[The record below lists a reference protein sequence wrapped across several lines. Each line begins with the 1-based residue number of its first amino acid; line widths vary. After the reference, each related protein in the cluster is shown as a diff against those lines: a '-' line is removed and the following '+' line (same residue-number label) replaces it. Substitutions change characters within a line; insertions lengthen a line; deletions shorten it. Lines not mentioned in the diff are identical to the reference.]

1 MNAMKKKVVI
11 LGSTGS
17 IGENALKVAAALPD
31 RLQVIGLA
39 SRTSYPR
46 LLEQAAQ
53 FNVKCLAVA
62 DPAAAEA
69 CRAAAPGTLS
79 VLGGDEGVE
88 TLAALAEADIVL
100 CALVGMAGL
109 RSVLAA
115 LRQGT
120 DVALATKEVLVAA
133 GGLVMETAARNGAR
147 LLPVDSE
154 HSAIFQCL
162 EGRDP
167 ASVRRLILTASGG
180 PFAGRHGV
188 DFDKVTAAEALK
200 HPRWNMGR
208 KVSVDSATL
217 MNKGLE
223 VIEAHWL
230 FGMPFDRIDVVIH
243 PESIVH
249 SLVEFTDGSLLAH
262 LSQPDMRFAIQYA
275 LTCPDRLDTGLPTLD
290 LARVGALHFEA
301 PDAARFPGLG
311 LARHAALTGG
321 TAPAVMNAANEVAV
335 ARFLDGELS
344 FSGIWH
350 TVEAVLAAHKPRARP
365 TLDQIIAADL
375 WSRTEAERYVT
386 TALPAVPGALL

>member
-1 MNAMKKKVVI
+1 MSRKKIVI

-53 FNVKCLAVA
+53 FGVRRLAVA
-62 DPAAAEA
+62 DPEAAAA
-69 CRAAAPGTLS
+69 CRAAAPRGIR
-79 VLGGDEGVE
+79 VAVGDDGVE
-88 TLAALAEADIVL
+88 ALAAVKEADIVL

-115 LRQGT
+115 LSQGT
-120 DVALATKEVLVAA
+120 DVAIATKEVLVAA
-133 GGLVMETAARNGAR
+133 GGLVMETAARSGAR

-162 EGRDP
+162 EGRPP

-180 PFAGRHGV
+180 PFAARHDV
-188 DFDKVTAAEALK
+188 DFDRVTAAQALK

-208 KVSVDSATL
+208 KVTVDSATL

-223 VIEAHWL
+223 VMEAHWL
-230 FGMPFDRIDVVIH
+230 FGVPYSRIDVVIH

-249 SLVEFTDGSLLAH
+249 SMVEFVDGSVLAQ
-262 LSQPDMRFAIQYA
+262 LSPPDMRFAIQYA
-275 LTCPDRLDTGLPTLD
+275 LTCPERYDTALPRLDLSH
-290 LARVGALHFEA
+290 LAALHFHA
-301 PDAARFPGLG
+301 PDPARFPCLG
-311 LARHAALTGG
+311 LARHAAVQGG
-321 TAPAVMNAANEVAV
+321 SLPAVMNAANEVAV
-335 ARFLDGELS
+335 ARFLDGTLT

-350 TVEAVLAAHKPRARP
+350 TVEAVMRAHKPVRRP
-365 TLDQIIAADL
+365 TLETIVAADAWSRDAAECHIAAQANP
-375 WSRTEAERYVT
+375 S
-386 TALPAVPGALL
+386 GG

>member
-1 MNAMKKKVVI
+1 MKKKVVI

-53 FNVKCLAVA
+53 FKVKRLAVA

-69 CRAAAPGTLS
+69 CRAAAPRS
-79 VLGGDEGVE
+79 VSVSGGDDGVE
-88 TLAALAEADIVL
+88 ALAALEEADIVL

-109 RSVLAA
+109 RSVIAA

-133 GGLVMETAARNGAR
+133 GGLVMDTAAKHGAR

-167 ASVRRLILTASGG
+167 ASVRRLVLTASGG
-180 PFAGRHGV
+180 PFAGRHDV

-230 FGMPFDRIDVVIH
+230 FGVPFDRIDVVIH

-249 SLVEFTDGSLLAH
+249 SLVEFNDGSLLAQ

-275 LTCPDRLDTGLPTLD
+275 LTGPARLDTGLPALD
-290 LARVGALHFEA
+290 LARLGALHFRA
-301 PDAARFPGLG
+301 PDPIRFPGLG
-311 LARHAALTGG
+311 LARRAALTGG

-335 ARFLDGELS
+335 ARFLTGGLS
-344 FSGIWH
+344 FAGIWH
-350 TVEAVLAAHKPRARP
+350 TVEAVLSAHTPHPRP
-365 TLDQIIAADL
+365 TLDQLMAADL
-375 WSRTEAERYVT
+375 WSRAEAERSI
-386 TALPAVPGALL
+386 TAAQPAVPGAPLC